1 MKTKK
6 RKRKVN
12 TGRLM
17 ILLSLIFMMII
28 GIYAFLNSSIF
39 HIKDIEIQG
48 NNKIAEE
55 EVKSALEIRE
65 DKNIFMYNT
74 NKMEEKIKENTYIE
88 DVSVK
93 KVLPSSI
100 IVNIKEKEIVGLLRD
115 EDKYS
120 YIDKEGNIIDNLSE
134 IDENENNII
143 IDIDYNIDENN
154 TLKFK
159 NEEVKKGLLYLLECI
174 NDNNLQKKIN
184 NINYQKDDIINMYT
198 KDGVEIILDNNK
210 ELKYNISR
218 SSAILVDL
226 QGENAKGGVID
237 LTCGE
242 YAVYRP

>member
-1 MKTKK
+1 
-6 RKRKVN
+6 
-12 TGRLM
+12 
-17 ILLSLIFMMII
+17 MMII

-48 NNKIAEE
+48 NKKIDEE
-55 EVKSALEIRE
+55 DIKSALEIRE

-88 DVSVK
+88 DVSIK
-93 KVLPSSI
+93 KVLPSGI
-100 IVNIKEKEIVGLLRD
+100 IVNIEEKKIVGLLRD

-134 IDENENNII
+134 IDEKENNII

-184 NINYQKDDIINMYT
+184 NINYQNDDIINMYT

-226 QGENAKGGVID
+226 QGKNAKGGVID